1 MNDLIVLNNNE
12 IAKNLTEYDEKML
25 NIYNYLGLPTENI
38 LVGVEER
45 KKVFK
50 NIEDVV
56 DLLEPDIAIK
66 STYISKFLSAVS
78 AGLFDAA
85 LNYLW
90 DETVNQLRY
99 RIAQYDIQYFFDLA
113 VTSDKRN
120 KLSTEADLAKIDDSE
135 LIQGAKEIGLISDIG
150 YRMLDNIKFM
160 RNWASAAHPNQV
172 ELTGLQLISWLET
185 CIKEVISLPL
195 SNITIE
201 IRKLLYNIKN
211 NEITDT
217 EAEIISE
224 FFGDLTFDKA
234 DSLCNGFFGIYC
246 REDTTIETRRNIKML
261 LPKLWN
267 IVSEENKWNLGIKFG
282 KFQVNNDQN
291 EAKLAREFLQI
302 VDAESY
308 LPDNIKVAELK
319 IELEHLYIAHN
330 APMNNFYLEPPYAEH
345 IKGLLGNNAV
355 PTSINDYY
363 IKVIIDAFLT
373 NGNGICWGADTI
385 YRELINKFSQ
395 RQFLLEVTSFSI
407 DKISSKLQ
415 FSLCIKQYKE
425 LLKIAKANVTSPLF
439 IELINELE
447 GYNNSLSE
455 LRKNE
460 KLMQKV
466 QHLRNI
472 IK

>member
-66 STYISKFLSAVS
+66 ATYISKFLSAVS

-234 DSLCNGFFGIYC
+234 DSLCNGFLEY
-246 REDTTIETRRNIKML
+246 
-261 LPKLWN
+261 
-267 IVSEENKWNLGIKFG
+267 IVERIQPLKQEEI
-282 KFQVNNDQN
+282 
-291 EAKLAREFLQI
+291 
-302 VDAESY
+302 
-308 LPDNIKVAELK
+308 
-319 IELEHLYIAHN
+319 
-330 APMNNFYLEPPYAEH
+330 
-345 IKGLLGNNAV
+345 
-355 PTSINDYY
+355 
-363 IKVIIDAFLT
+363 
-373 NGNGICWGADTI
+373 
-385 YRELINKFSQ
+385 
-395 RQFLLEVTSFSI
+395 
-407 DKISSKLQ
+407 
-415 FSLCIKQYKE
+415 
-425 LLKIAKANVTSPLF
+425 
-439 IELINELE
+439 
-447 GYNNSLSE
+447 
-455 LRKNE
+455 
-460 KLMQKV
+460 
-466 QHLRNI
+466 
-472 IK
+472 